1 MNNVRKLGVGLMVG
15 WIAMVGARAEP
26 DLNLSEAKEMARAY
40 HDSGAYLEEI
50 EQVAGWAIGW
60 IEARAERRTADER
73 LVVVMDVD
81 ETVLSNYPHMDEQDF
96 GYVPAAWVK
105 WVERSAA
112 PAIEP
117 MQRVFET
124 ARHHDVAV
132 IFLTSRAEPEEVTG
146 TIKNLQ
152 QVGMGD
158 YERIIFKGPTDTAP
172 TAAERKR
179 LRRIQL
185 EQEGW
190 TIIASLGDQGS
201 DLAGGHAERIFKLPN
216 PFYKVP

>member
-1 MNNVRKLGVGLMVG
+1 MRKLVIGLVVG
-15 WIAMVGARAEP
+15 WVAVSVSRAEP
-26 DLNLSEAKEMARAY
+26 DLNLSDAKLAVRDY
-40 HDSGAYLEEI
+40 HDSGEYHDEI
-50 EQVAGWAIGW
+50 EQVAAWAMAW
-60 IEARAERRTADER
+60 IERRAAQRTPDER
-73 LVVVMDVD
+73 LVVIMDVD

-96 GYVPAAWVK
+96 GYVPAAWVQ
-105 WVERSAA
+105 WVDRSAA
-112 PAIEP
+112 PALEP

-124 ARHHDVAV
+124 ARHHDIAV
-132 IFLTSRAEPEEVTG
+132 IFLTGRAEPAEAAG

-179 LRRIQL
+179 RRRIQL
-185 EQEGW
+185 EEEGW